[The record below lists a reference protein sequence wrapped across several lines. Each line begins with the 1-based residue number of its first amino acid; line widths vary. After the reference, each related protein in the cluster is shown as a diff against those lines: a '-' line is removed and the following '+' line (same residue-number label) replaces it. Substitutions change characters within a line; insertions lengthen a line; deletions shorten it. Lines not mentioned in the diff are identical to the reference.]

1 MTDSRNIPMTIFS
14 ANTMFIATL
23 IEQGKPIMGYGKKLP
38 LGKIFAVTNG
48 VITGFFDKNGN
59 PDKAYLDVAGTAFKN
74 FIKFLFILNCN
85 YIFIKK

>member
-1 MTDSRNIPMTIFS
+1 MR
-14 ANTMFIATL
+14 
-23 IEQGKPIMGYGKKLP
+23 YGKKLP
-38 LGKIFAVTNG
+38 YVGKIFAVTDG

>member
-1 MTDSRNIPMTIFS
+1 MSK
-14 ANTMFIATL
+14 L
-23 IEQGKPIMGYGKKLP
+23 IMRYGKKL
-38 LGKIFAVTNG
+38 LYVGKIFAVTDG

-59 PDKAYLDVAGTAFKN
+59 LDKAYLDVAGTAFKS